1 MPQLWGCAGAL
12 AILMIQL
19 ALGWWFRLGRGIRD
33 FLSPRMPEV
42 MSSETLTWAVRL
54 RGWCGW
60 ALALWAGNRWFQ
72 EAGDWSDWIDGSLQ
86 SALEHVLVIPV
97 LLCLGFV
104 VLPLIAARGERRSIV
119 RGLVA
124 PARTLAVSVVLVVL
138 AVAGTWLVPQLLD
151 GADAPSTVEGEQI
164 AVALLLGIGGLLL
177 MLAFLGAVSAAFLYG
192 VPAIL
197 RHMFRARDAH
207 PAYPA
212 VLTVV
217 LSLYSLAIGLARAV
231 DAQWESPFPLWVQLL
246 FLVGGPVG
254 VAVTSFLELWMLRT
268 RCGVTLR
275 RAYWRHA

>member
-19 ALGWWFRLGRGIRD
+19 ALGWWFRLGRGVRD

-42 MSSETLTWAVRL
+42 MSSETLTWTVRL

-60 ALALWAGNRWFQ
+60 FLALWAGSRWFT
-72 EAGDWSDWIDGSLQ
+72 EAEDWSDWIDGSLQ
-86 SALEHVLVIPV
+86 SALEHVVMIPV

-104 VLPLIAARGERRSIV
+104 VLPFIAARGERRSIL
-119 RGLVA
+119 RGLVE
-124 PARTLAVSVVLVVL
+124 PGRTLAISVALVVLVVAGL
-138 AVAGTWLVPQLLD
+138 RFLPEILAGT
-151 GADAPSTVEGEQI
+151 GAPSEAEGEQI
-164 AVALLLGIGGLLL
+164 AVALLLGLGGLLL
-177 MLAFLGAVSAAFLYG
+177 MLAVAAVVSAAFLYG
-192 VPAIL
+192 IPAIL

-217 LSLYSLAIGLARAV
+217 LSLYSLATGVARAV
-231 DAQWESPFPLWVQLL
+231 GGQWESPLPVWVQLL

-254 VAVTSFLELWMLRT
+254 VAATSFLELWLLRR

-275 RAYWRHA
+275 RAYWTHT

>member
-19 ALGWWFRLGRGIRD
+19 ALGWWFRLGRGVRD

-42 MSSETLTWAVRL
+42 MSSETLTWTVRL

-60 ALALWAGNRWFQ
+60 FLALWAGSRWFQ
-72 EAGDWSDWIDGSLQ
+72 EAEDWSDWIDGSLQ

-119 RGLVA
+119 RGLVV
-124 PARTLAVSVVLVVL
+124 PGRTLVISVVLVVL
-138 AVAGTWLVPQLLD
+138 VVVGVRLATEILAGA
-151 GADAPSTVEGEQI
+151 GAPSEAGDEQI
-164 AVALLLGIGGLLL
+164 AVALLLGIGGLLV

-192 VPAIL
+192 VPAVL

-212 VLTVV
+212 VLTIV
-217 LSLYSLAIGLARAV
+217 LSLYSLATGLARAV
-231 DAQWESPFPLWVQLL
+231 GAEWESPFPLWVQLL

-254 VAVTSFLELWMLRT
+254 VAATSFLELWMLR
-268 RCGVTLR
+268 RCCGVTLR